1 MNTAKINLEQF
12 RTQSRTTKSRVFTGR
27 DRGKEVRE
35 KSKFDELFENSDK
48 LEINIPNDIFSITP
62 SFLEELLY
70 NMVSKYGKEKV
81 LSKLSIK
88 GTYDIDQSLAQATER
103 ILQEKNGLQN

>member
-35 KSKFDELFENSDK
+35 KA
-48 LEINIPNDIFSITP
+48 
-62 SFLEELLY
+62 
-70 NMVSKYGKEKV
+70 
-81 LSKLSIK
+81 
-88 GTYDIDQSLAQATER
+88 SLMNCLRIATSWR
-103 ILQEKNGLQN
+103 